1 MTNVSSLYN
10 FRSCINGSCVN
21 ASSASRAVRNALKRY
36 AKGTV
41 KLEDIK
47 IEHKVKAGPHGEE
60 WAESES
66 GMKLLNLNAAKITP
80 ETPKA
85 KTAKPAEVMTLGKAM
100 SHAAKVLSILKSR
113 EELTEDEMSIAESA
127 VREVARM
134 IDMHRATLAAEMAE
148 SEELA
153 QA

>member
-85 KTAKPAEVMTLGKAM
+85 KTAK
-100 SHAAKVLSILKSR
+100 
-113 EELTEDEMSIAESA
+113 TET
-127 VREVARM
+127 
-134 IDMHRATLAAEMAE
+134 IDRGW
-148 SEELA
+148 
-153 QA
+153 